1 MQTEEFFLFDTVNTV
16 TAPALDAD
24 AMAAVKAACL
34 RYEKL
39 FSRFDEQSQLFRINN
54 AHGAPVDVDPEL
66 AQFIETSLD
75 YCEASGGLFDITM
88 GSVTRLWNF
97 KNGTIPAEGDVRAAL
112 AHVNWRGVHVTGSTV
127 QLADPEAC
135 LELGGIAKGYI
146 ADGVL
151 DALARHGVEHAIVNL
166 GGNVAVMGGRPDGTP
181 WQVGLRQPIASHGIP
196 VTAMFAAVGLASGSV
211 VTSGVYER
219 AFTSDGKAYHHII
232 DPRTGFP
239 AESDVVSAT
248 VVSRTS
254 LEGDGYSTSLILM
267 GAEGALQFAA
277 QHPEIDIVLVDAQG
291 RVFATPGIGDR
302 VPFRLLNSER

>member
-1 MQTEEFFLFDTVNTV
+1 MQTEEFFLFDTVNTI
-16 TAPALDAD
+16 TAPILDTST
-24 AMAAVKAACL
+24 MAAVKDACL

-39 FSRFDEQSQLFRINN
+39 FSRFDEQSQLYRINN
-54 AHGAPVDVDPEL
+54 AHGAPVNVDPEL
-66 AQFIETSLD
+66 ARFIETALS
-75 YCEASGGLFDITM
+75 YCEASGDLFDITM

-97 KNGTIPAEGDVRAAL
+97 KNGTIPNERDARAAL
-112 AHVNWRGVHVTGSTV
+112 AHVDWRNVHVTGSTV

-151 DALARHGVEHAIVNL
+151 EILANHGVKHAIVNL

-181 WQVGLRQPIASHGIP
+181 WQVGLRQPIASHGTP
-196 VTAMFAAVGLASGSV
+196 VTASFAVVGLMSGSV

-219 AFTSDGKAYHHII
+219 AFTSNGKAYHHII

-239 AESDVVSAT
+239 AESDVISAT
-248 VVSRTS
+248 VISRTS

-267 GAEGALQFAA
+267 GVEGALQFAE
-277 QHPEIDIVLVDAQG
+277 QHPEIDIVLVDVRG
-291 RVFATPGIGDR
+291 RVFATHGIGDR
-302 VPFRLLNSER
+302 VPFRLLNSEK

>member
-1 MQTEEFFLFDTVNTV
+1 MQTEEFFLFDTVNTI
-16 TAPALDAD
+16 TAPALDPD
-24 AMAAVKAACL
+24 TMAAVKNACL

-54 AHGAPVDVDPEL
+54 AHGAPVDVDSEL
-66 AQFIETSLD
+66 AQFIETSLA
-75 YCEASGGLFDITM
+75 YCEASNGLFDITM

-97 KNGTIPAEGDVRAAL
+97 KNGTIPAKDDVHAAL
-112 AHVNWRGVHVTGSTV
+112 EHVNWRGVHVTDSTV
-127 QLADPEAC
+127 QLDDPDAC
-135 LELGGIAKGYI
+135 LELGGIA
-146 ADGVL
+146 
-151 DALARHGVEHAIVNL
+151 NL

-196 VTAMFAAVGLASGSV
+196 VTATFAAVGVASGSV

-248 VVSRTS
+248 VVSHTS

-267 GAEGALQFAA
+267 GVEGALQFAA
-277 QHPEIDIVLVDAQG
+277 QHPEIDIVLVDTQG
-291 RVFATPGIGDR
+291 RVFATPGIGNR
-302 VPFRLLNSER
+302 VPFRLLNSEK

>member
-1 MQTEEFFLFDTVNTV
+1 MQTEEFFLFDTVNTI
-16 TAPALDAD
+16 TAPTLDAD
-24 AMAAVKAACL
+24 AMAAVKDACL

-39 FSRFDEQSQLFRINN
+39 FSRFDEQSQIYRINN
-54 AHGAPVDVDPEL
+54 AHGEPVHVDPEL
-66 AQFIETSLD
+66 AQFIKTALT
-75 YCEASGGLFDITM
+75 YCETSGGLFDITM

-97 KNGTIPAEGDVRAAL
+97 KNGTVPAENDVRAAL
-112 AHVNWRGVHVTGSTV
+112 AHVNWQGVRVTGSTV
-127 QLADPEAC
+127 QLADSETC

-151 DALARHGVEHAIVNL
+151 DVLARHGVEHAIVNL
-166 GGNVAVMGGRPDGTP
+166 GGNVAVMGGRPDGAP
-181 WQVGLRQPIASHGIP
+181 WQVGLRQPVASHGIP
-196 VTAMFAAVGLASGSV
+196 VTASFAAMGVTSGSV

-219 AFTSDGKAYHHII
+219 AFTSDGRAYHHII

-267 GAEGALQFAA
+267 GVEGALQFAA
-277 QHPEIDIVLVDAQG
+277 QHPEIDIVLVDVQG

-302 VPFRLLNSER
+302 VPFRLMNSER